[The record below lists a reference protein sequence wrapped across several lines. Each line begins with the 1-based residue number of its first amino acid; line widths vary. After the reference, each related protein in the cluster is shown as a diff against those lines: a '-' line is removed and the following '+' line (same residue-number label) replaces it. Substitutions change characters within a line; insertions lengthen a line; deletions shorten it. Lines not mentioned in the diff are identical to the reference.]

1 MLKLREGIEIY
12 VSLEPTDMRKSI
24 DGLIWL
30 IKNEFNENPQSGHL
44 FLFFNKH
51 KDKAKIIFWDR
62 NGFVLHYKRMEKHRF
77 HSPKLS
83 DTKQIMITEV
93 QLHGLLAGLDF
104 MLMSKF
110 AEINYHE
117 YA

>member
-1 MLKLREGIEIY
+1 MLRLREGIEVY
-12 VSLEPTDMRKSI
+12 VSLEPADMRKSI
-24 DGLIWL
+24 DSLIWL
-30 IKNEFNENPQSGHL
+30 VKNQFNETPQSGHL
-44 FLFFNKH
+44 FLFFNKN

-62 NGFVLHYKRMEKHRF
+62 NGFVLLYKRMEKHRF
-77 HSPKLS
+77 HLPKLA
-83 DTKQIMITEV
+83 DTKQIIITEV

-110 AEINYHE
+110 TEINYHE